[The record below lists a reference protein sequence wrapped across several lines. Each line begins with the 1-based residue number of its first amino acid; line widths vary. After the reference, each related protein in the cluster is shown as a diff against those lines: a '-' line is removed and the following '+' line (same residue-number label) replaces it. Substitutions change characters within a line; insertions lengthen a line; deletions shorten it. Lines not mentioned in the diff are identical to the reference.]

1 MEIKSHNIKQH
12 VTILGWLHIANSAL
26 GIVIGAFILVF
37 FLVLGPATR
46 DPEAVL
52 ILSIVGTLTCGFLL
66 LFSLPGVLA
75 GIGLLKGQNWG
86 RILALIVG
94 LFNLINVPVGTV
106 LAGYT
111 FWCFCR
117 TRPTPILSPS
127 PPEIGPRGRR
137 IVTKHNGRFA
147 RNGRFI

>member
-111 FWCFCR
+111 FWVLLQNEANAYFE
-117 TRPTPILSPS
+117 PQP
-127 PPEIGPRGRR
+127 
-137 IVTKHNGRFA
+137 A
-147 RNGRFI
+147 

>member
-1 MEIKSHNIKQH
+1 M
-12 VTILGWLHIANSAL
+12 
-26 GIVIGAFILVF
+26 
-37 FLVLGPATR
+37 GPATR

-111 FWCFCR
+111 FWVLLQNEANAYFE
-117 TRPTPILSPS
+117 PQP
-127 PPEIGPRGRR
+127 
-137 IVTKHNGRFA
+137 A
-147 RNGRFI
+147 

>member
-1 MEIKSHNIKQH
+1 MDIKSHNIKQH

-26 GIVIGAFILVF
+26 AIVIGAFILVF

-66 LFSLPGVLA
+66 VFSLPGVLA
-75 GIGLLKGQNWG
+75 GVGLLKGQNWG

-111 FWCFCR
+111 FWVLLQNEANAYFE
-117 TRPTPILSPS
+117 PQP
-127 PPEIGPRGRR
+127 
-137 IVTKHNGRFA
+137 A
-147 RNGRFI
+147 